1 MNCQDGV
8 CGCDGPG
15 DKKGFCLIRLPDS
28 GVGVGF
34 FHFGCRLS
42 VGAGCACAW
51 ISVLLQFSL

>member
-15 DKKGFCLIRLPDS
+15 DKKGSCLLYLLDG

-34 FHFGCRLS
+34 FLFGRRLLVCVPGVHVS
-42 VGAGCACAW
+42 G
-51 ISVLLQFSL
+51 SLF